1 LKPSLHPDPPVVDRY
16 QDYSL
21 AERKYLEEEGT
32 FLFSGI
38 QALVR
43 MVFDKHRRDRRL
55 GRNNNGTYISGY
67 EGSPLGGFDLELA
80 RAAKL
85 FTEVGKI
92 VHHPGV
98 NEKLAM
104 SSVYGSQLNGNV
116 DGFWYGKAQGVK
128 WIPDEGGLAAFA
140 GTGRGSGAVILA
152 GDDHQSKSSTFPGAS
167 DLMLE
172 DMFSPILFPSSID
185 EIIYLGLTA
194 MELSRHTGL
203 YTGLKLLTPL
213 CDGASSVRVS
223 PEREQIV
230 IPEPLFPRR
239 HHRVILGKP
248 SLEIERE
255 LVEERLESAR
265 HFARHNRFNYIVDYQ
280 GESDQ
285 RIGFIVA
292 GKAYTDLLLAMCD
305 IGCSYTD
312 DPIRILKLGMTYPVE
327 PEIVQ
332 RFAEG
337 LTEIIVIEEKR
348 AFIETQVKSILYGRS
363 RAAVW
368 GKHGRDGRRLLPAHG
383 EITPE
388 LIVEKLYPFF
398 REYLAGERPYLERR
412 LAQIQEVLE
421 ATAEPLVPSRPPTY
435 CSGCPHS
442 RSLKV
447 PEGSKAG
454 GDIGCHTMEIMKELP
469 GRGVEWISS
478 MGTGG
483 AVNNGIFPF
492 AGDRHIFQNL
502 GDGTYFHS
510 GKLSIASSVAA
521 GANITYKL
529 LYNGVVAMTGG
540 QLPPGQ
546 APIEQVA
553 KELEAIGVRRVVVV
567 SERTDLPR
575 HVVVVREREYDALLL
590 EMRQISGTTV
600 IIFDH
605 ACATEKRREQ
615 SRSGK
620 KRSEFLVINEEVCE
634 GCGDCGKSLCP
645 SLHLPRTELG
655 RKTRIHLSSCNDDLN
670 CLKGDC
676 PAFMRVEA
684 AGEVDDGLDHLR
696 GLVAAYDLPHPEGG
710 GTLPLGNYNIVVAGI
725 GGTGVVSLSAVLA
738 QASILDGGHVNELNM
753 TGLAQKGGPVES
765 QIIMNL
771 AEQPIINAIGYREAD
786 LYIVCDTIHGLA
798 ASNLRTIDRE
808 RTRVVVNLS
817 VVPTIDMIIDRDLPV
832 PEGDELREEWRK
844 LVPDDSLYTVDAGRV
859 VEELMANHM
868 FTNIFLLGVAVQRG
882 HVPVRVRALEEAIRQ
897 HLRQPENN
905 LLAFRLGRLWVAAP
919 ERIQAELR
927 RRRELLGGTILDRS
941 RARYGSQVAREFAD
955 LRPLFDELAEA
966 RFEDRVCDL
975 IEYQDL
981 KLARSYAERVRRVHA
996 AERAP
1001 SRPLTRAV
1009 VRYLYKLMAY
1019 KDEYEVARL
1028 HLFRME
1034 HPWVRSTFGSESSA
1048 AVYLMPPL
1056 LRSTLRGRKLRIAPN
1071 LAEKLFTSL
1080 LKLKRLRATP
1090 ADPFGWTRMRRFDR
1104 DLVRWYEG
1112 ELEQLSSPSID
1123 PAEAL
1128 RIASLPE
1135 RIRGYEGVRVA
1146 SVRKL
1151 EHPPLEQL
1159 LARRGL

>member
-1 LKPSLHPDPPVVDRY
+1 MKEPLSAPAADRY
-16 QDYSL
+16 ANYSL

-32 FLFSGI
+32 FLFSGM

-43 MVFDKHRRDRRL
+43 LVFDKHRRDQRL
-55 GRNNNGTYISGY
+55 GRTNNGTYISGY
-67 EGSPLGGFDLELA
+67 EGSPLGGFDMELA

-85 FTEVGKI
+85 FPEVGKI

-172 DMFSPILFPSSID
+172 DMFCPILFPGTID

-194 MELSRHTGL
+194 LELSRYTGL
-203 YTGLKLLTPL
+203 YTGLKLLTPI
-213 CDGASSVRVS
+213 CDGASSVQVS
-223 PEREQIV
+223 PEREKIV

-265 HFARHNRFNYIVDYQ
+265 HFARHNRFNYIIDYL
-280 GESDQ
+280 GKSDK

-305 IGCSYTD
+305 IGCSYTG

-327 PEIVQ
+327 PEIVKE
-332 RFAEG
+332 FAEG

-348 AFIETQVKSILYGRS
+348 AFVETQVKSILYGHS

-368 GKHGRDGRRLLPAHG
+368 GKQGRDGRRLLPAHG

-388 LIVEKLYPFF
+388 LIVERLYPFF
-398 REYLAGERPYLERR
+398 REYLAGERPYLDAR
-412 LAQIQEVLE
+412 LAQIREVLE
-421 ATAEPLVPSRPPTY
+421 ATAAPLVPTRPPTY

-442 RSLKV
+442 RSLKL
-447 PEGSKAG
+447 PEGSQAG
-454 GDIGCHTMEIMKELP
+454 GDIGCHTMEIMKNLP
-469 GRGVEWISS
+469 GRGVQWISS

-483 AVNNGIFPF
+483 AVNNGVFPF
-492 AGDRHIFQNL
+492 AGERHIFQNL

-510 GKLSIASSVAA
+510 GKLSIAASVAA

-546 APIEQVA
+546 APIEQVVT
-553 KELEAIGVRRVVVV
+553 ELESIGVKRVAVVT
-567 SERTDLPR
+567 ERSDLPR
-575 HVVVVREREYDALLL
+575 HVRVVRERDYDALLR
-590 EMRQISGTTV
+590 EMREVPGTTV
-600 IIFDH
+600 IIFDR
-605 ACATEKRREQ
+605 ACATEKRRRQ
-615 SRSGK
+615 SRSK
-620 KRSEFLVINEEVCE
+620 VKRTEFLVINEEVCE

-645 SLHLPRTELG
+645 SLHLPETELG
-655 RKTRIHLSSCNDDLN
+655 RKTRIHLSSCNDDLS

-684 AGEVDDGLDHLR
+684 AGAVDDGLERLR
-696 GLVAAYDLPHPEGG
+696 SLVAAHELPRPEGN
-710 GTLPLGNYNIVVAGI
+710 GTLPLGNYNIVIAGI

-771 AEQPIINAIGYREAD
+771 AEQPIINAVGYREAD
-786 LYIVCDTIHGLA
+786 LYIVCDTIHGLGA
-798 ASNLRTIDRE
+798 QNLRTVDRE
-808 RTRVVVNLS
+808 RTKVVANLS
-817 VVPTIDMIIDRDLPV
+817 VVPTIDMIIDRDQPV
-832 PEGDELREEWRK
+832 PSEAELTEKWRA
-844 LVPDDSLYTVDAGRV
+844 LVPAESLFTVDAGRM

-882 HVPVRVRALEEAIRQ
+882 HVPVRVKALEEAIRQ

-905 LLAFRLGRLWVAAP
+905 LLAFRLGRLWVADPRAI
-919 ERIQAELR
+919 EAELAA
-927 RRRELLGGTILDRS
+927 RRERLGDNILRRS
-941 RARYGSQVAREFAD
+941 EERHGDQVEREFAD
-955 LRPLFDELAEA
+955 YRELFAELDGFRA
-966 RFEDRVCDL
+966 RVCDL
-975 IEYQDL
+975 VEYQDA
-981 KLARSYAERVRRVHA
+981 KLARRYAERVRQVHA
-996 AERAP
+996 ADTDPAR
-1001 SRPLTRAV
+1001 RLTRAV
-1009 VRYLYKLMAY
+1009 LRYLYKLMAY

-1034 HPWVRSTFGSESSA
+1034 HPGLRATFGSESRV
-1048 AVYLMPPL
+1048 AVYLKPPL
-1056 LRSTLRGRKLRIAPN
+1056 LRGALRGRKLRIAGH
-1071 LAEKLFTSL
+1071 LAERLFTAL
-1080 LKLKRLRATP
+1080 VKLKGVRGTP

-1104 DLVRWYEG
+1104 DLVRWYEQ
-1112 ELEQLSSPSID
+1112 ELDRLLQGTSD
-1123 PAEAL
+1123 PDEAL
-1128 RIASLPE
+1128 RIATLPE
-1135 RIRGYEGVRVA
+1135 RIRGYEGVRVE

-1151 EHPPLEQL
+1151 AHPPLERL